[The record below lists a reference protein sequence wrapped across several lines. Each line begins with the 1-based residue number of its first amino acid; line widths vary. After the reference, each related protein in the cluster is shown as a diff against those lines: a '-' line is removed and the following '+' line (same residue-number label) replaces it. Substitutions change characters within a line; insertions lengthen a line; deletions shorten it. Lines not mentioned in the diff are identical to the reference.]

1 MDASDSTNWNQD
13 LIEEYVDEHSHDIT
27 EEENKDVTYFGLVRG
42 HTYKLK
48 QQYYPM
54 KEGDPV
60 IIKDFDPIDPTS
72 GDRADVLVFHAF
84 FGAQWVNHSQL
95 EDTINL

>member
-1 MDASDSTNWNQD
+1 M
-13 LIEEYVDEHSHDIT
+13 DEHSHDIT

>member
-1 MDASDSTNWNQD
+1 M
-13 LIEEYVDEHSHDIT
+13 
-27 EEENKDVTYFGLVRG
+27 EEENKDVTYCGLVRG
-42 HTYKLK
+42 RIYKLK
-48 QQYYPM
+48 QHHYPM

-84 FGAQWVNHSQL
+84 YGAKWVNHSQL
-95 EDTINL
+95 GESSE